1 MEEKKKSLTQTRQKL
16 VDMFL
21 DILKSDE
28 PLKWT
33 SGWNSNRPQNAI
45 TDKEYRGINRMI
57 LIIQSMY
64 EGYSDPRW
72 CTFKQANDK
81 GYRIKKGAKSTPV
94 EFWSLYDK
102 KTKKTLSYSEA
113 NKLET
118 ENPEYYAEN
127 VILMSKSYYVFNA
140 EQIDGIPELEKAEDL
155 ILPEE
160 LEQFIDNIKKEM
172 DISVVYGGN
181 QAYYNVIKDEVHMP
195 ETNMFEGINEYY
207 STLLHE
213 LGHATGK
220 DTRLN
225 RNLSGTF
232 GSENYA
238 KEELR
243 AEIASCFLTNDL
255 GFNNE
260 DDNEHNKNHAAY
272 VKSWIRIVENSP
284 MELMSAIKDAEII
297 SGYLKEKGNYSEI
310 FEKKN
315 VLEENKLTKNSIIDK
330 SAVIEH
336 NQSKNILGNREVASA
351 YENIMKELKII
362 RSIMEN
368 PMNTGKTMA
377 HMVSEVTDKYS
388 TKELIE
394 YVTKEIYKGD
404 EHIFRDKIIGDILNY
419 KISENIP
426 GNPVT
431 EIDKKMQNEINEITE
446 SEGEAWAAKVHNIL
460 DKYNIEEICDY
471 AVNVLYLGSEATIRD
486 VFEKDIFNDEIF
498 RSRIRNDIMYTDFK
512 KYYENDVY
520 NIMSLD
526 EIQINDN
533 IGKDYYAIDTNGKLY
548 EAKYSSDFKSMF
560 YKIPSEIKI
569 VGYLLKNEIENV
581 PVMESKSI
589 NIDNKS
595 DLIRPE
601 EKQELKKIDN
611 TQYKYAILQIPL
623 ENPAGYNPKN
633 YIDLETLR
641 KNGDEPTGNDYEII
655 YIESTKEKPDL
666 EKIYKRF
673 NSGEVVPVNYY
684 GTSVSMS
691 DVIVTCDN
699 NSNMEAYYCDRF
711 GFKKLDTSFLTDKI
725 INNVK
730 NNVDIRIEYEKLVNA
745 NITSGITGEE
755 LERIALIDKEY
766 KSVFNMAD
774 RRKEGNTKVDL
785 PFPDVKEVAE
795 EITGYNIDRNIE
807 ESDCKNITD
816 KERSEKII
824 HQRMMLGNAR

>member
-33 SGWNSNRPQNAI
+33 SGWNSNRPKNAI

-57 LIIQSMY
+57 LMIQSMY

-172 DISVVYGGN
+172 DISVIYGGN

-195 ETNMFEGINEYY
+195 ETNMFKGINEYY

-315 VLEENKLTKNSIIDK
+315 VLGENKLTKNSIID
-330 SAVIEH
+330 
-336 NQSKNILGNREVASA
+336 
-351 YENIMKELKII
+351 
-362 RSIMEN
+362 
-368 PMNTGKTMA
+368 
-377 HMVSEVTDKYS
+377 
-388 TKELIE
+388 
-394 YVTKEIYKGD
+394 
-404 EHIFRDKIIGDILNY
+404 
-419 KISENIP
+419 
-426 GNPVT
+426 
-431 EIDKKMQNEINEITE
+431 
-446 SEGEAWAAKVHNIL
+446 
-460 DKYNIEEICDY
+460 
-471 AVNVLYLGSEATIRD
+471 
-486 VFEKDIFNDEIF
+486 
-498 RSRIRNDIMYTDFK
+498 
-512 KYYENDVY
+512 
-520 NIMSLD
+520 
-526 EIQINDN
+526 
-533 IGKDYYAIDTNGKLY
+533 
-548 EAKYSSDFKSMF
+548 
-560 YKIPSEIKI
+560 
-569 VGYLLKNEIENV
+569 NV
-581 PVMESKSI
+581 PLMEPKSI

-691 DVIVTCDN
+691 DVIVTCEN
-699 NSNMEAYYCDRF
+699 NSNMEVYYCDRF
-711 GFKKLDTSFLTDKI
+711 GFKKLDTPFLTDKI

-785 PFPDVKEVAE
+785 PFPDVKEVSE
-795 EITGYNIDRNIE
+795 EIKGYNIDRNIE
-807 ESDCKNITD
+807 ESDCKKITD
-816 KERSEKII
+816 KERSEKIM
-824 HQRMMLGNAR
+824 HQRMMLGRAR

>member
-21 DILKSDE
+21 NILKSDE

-33 SGWNSNRPQNAI
+33 SGWNSNRPKNAI

-57 LIIQSMY
+57 LMIQSMY

-102 KTKKTLSYSEA
+102 KTNKTLSYSEA

-195 ETNMFEGINEYY
+195 ETNMFKGINEYY

-315 VLEENKLTKNSIIDK
+315 VLEEK
-330 SAVIEH
+330 S
-336 NQSKNILGNREVASA
+336 
-351 YENIMKELKII
+351 ELQ
-362 RSIMEN
+362 
-368 PMNTGKTMA
+368 
-377 HMVSEVTDKYS
+377 
-388 TKELIE
+388 
-394 YVTKEIYKGD
+394 
-404 EHIFRDKIIGDILNY
+404 
-419 KISENIP
+419 
-426 GNPVT
+426 
-431 EIDKKMQNEINEITE
+431 EID
-446 SEGEAWAAKVHNIL
+446 
-460 DKYNIEEICDY
+460 
-471 AVNVLYLGSEATIRD
+471 NV
-486 VFEKDIFNDEIF
+486 
-498 RSRIRNDIMYTDFK
+498 
-512 KYYENDVY
+512 
-520 NIMSLD
+520 
-526 EIQINDN
+526 
-533 IGKDYYAIDTNGKLY
+533 
-548 EAKYSSDFKSMF
+548 
-560 YKIPSEIKI
+560 
-569 VGYLLKNEIENV
+569 
-581 PVMESKSI
+581 
-589 NIDNKS
+589 
-595 DLIRPE
+595 
-601 EKQELKKIDN
+601 
-611 TQYKYAILQIPL
+611 QYKYAILQIPL

-666 EKIYKRF
+666 EKIYERF

-684 GTSVSMS
+684 GTSVRMS

-711 GFKKLDTSFLTDKI
+711 GLKKLDTPFLTDKI

-730 NNVDIRIEYEKLVNA
+730 NNVDIRIEYEKLMNS
-745 NITSGITGEE
+745 NITSGITDEE

-785 PFPDVKEVAE
+785 PFLDVKEVSE
-795 EITGYNIDRNIE
+795 EIKGYNIDRNIE
-807 ESDCKNITD
+807 ESDCKKITD
-816 KERSEKII
+816 KERSEKIM
-824 HQRMMLGNAR
+824 HQRIMLGRAR